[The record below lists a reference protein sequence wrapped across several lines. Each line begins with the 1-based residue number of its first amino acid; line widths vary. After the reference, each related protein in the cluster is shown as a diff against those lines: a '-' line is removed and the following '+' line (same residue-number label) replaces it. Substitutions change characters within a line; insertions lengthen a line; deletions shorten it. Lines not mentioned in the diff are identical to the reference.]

1 MNKTEILSNFP
12 LSVPFLQSILLY
24 GFKLNILIQNGCGKW
39 IIPIKYYVDMKELLY
54 CLVKNGE
61 EELFRKQVEHLL
73 HMFGAEDVKK
83 MIKDANLST
92 QLILKK
98 CLNLSK
104 FCYEHCSDIFVYLP
118 RPNSNMKIAA
128 RFSSREMV
136 KWFIEIGLQ
145 PYIKVFPIYFYRGDW
160 DMLEWLWINSL
171 KICLREGARK
181 GCLLD
186 LFNLSIISVFKFD
199 KLLSWLE
206 NKGYEFRVFSF
217 EYQLIKFIQ
226 TVKNNKPVAD
236 LMYERVVKRCATI
249 TTIVQSISELT
260 ERNDFKIIYL
270 YIVRKETG
278 ERFEQFKNGICNLG
292 PPYSIWIDPL
302 KEVKLQI
309 KSD

>member
-1 MNKTEILSNFP
+1 MSKTEILSNFP

-24 GFKLNILIQNGCGKW
+24 GFKLNILIQTRCGKW
-39 IIPIKYYVDMKELLY
+39 IIPIKYYDGMKELLY
-54 CLVKNGE
+54 SLVVNEE

-73 HMFGAEDVKK
+73 HVFGPEEVKK
-83 MIKDANLST
+83 IIKEANLSS

-98 CLNLSK
+98 RLNLAK

-118 RPNSNMKIAA
+118 RPNSNMKIAS
-128 RFSSREMV
+128 RFGSPEMV

-145 PYIKVFPIYFYRGDW
+145 PYIMIFPIYFYRGDW
-160 DMLEWLWINSL
+160 DMLEWLWTNSS

-186 LFNLSIISVFKFD
+186 LFNLSILSVFKFD

-206 NKGYEFRVFSF
+206 SKRYEFRVFSF
-217 EYQLIKFIQ
+217 KCQLIKFIQ
-226 TVKNNKPVAD
+226 TVKSNKPVAD
-236 LMYERVVKRCATI
+236 LMYERVVKRCAPISTI
-249 TTIVQSISELT
+249 LQTIGELT

-278 ERFEQFKNGICNLG
+278 ERLDQFKNGIYNLG
-292 PPYSIWIDPL
+292 PPYSIWINPL
-302 KEVKLQI
+302 K
-309 KSD
+309 SD